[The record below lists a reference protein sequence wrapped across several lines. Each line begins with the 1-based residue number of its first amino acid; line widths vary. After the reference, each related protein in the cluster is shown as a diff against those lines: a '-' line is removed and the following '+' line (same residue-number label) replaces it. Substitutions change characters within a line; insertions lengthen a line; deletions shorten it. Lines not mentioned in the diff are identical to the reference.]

1 MEEREA
7 VEIYKDIAK
16 TNAKLSIDVA
26 SKLDRVADN
35 LKELNDNSVLHQKE
49 IMQVLKIVS
58 SKYFKLIV
66 FLVIAL
72 ALVAVGEKAIPIL
85 TSMI

>member
-1 MEEREA
+1 MEDREA
-7 VEIYKDIAK
+7 VEIYKEIAK
-16 TNAKLSIDVA
+16 TNAKLSVDVA

-49 IMQVLKIVS
+49 IMQILKIVS
-58 SKYFKLIV
+58 SKYFKLIIY
-66 FLVIAL
+66 LVIAL

-85 TSMI
+85 TSMF